1 MIFILAS
8 NNSKK
13 LAEMRGILSP
23 LGIELLSQSEAGL
36 SIEVEEN
43 GSTFEENSRLKAL
56 GACDLVN
63 APCIADDSG
72 LCVDAPDGAPG
83 VYSARYC
90 GRHGDD
96 EANNDKLLAA
106 LGDLPREKRC
116 ARFVSA
122 VCLWLPDGRSLTA
135 MGECPGWVGFERRG
149 TNGFGYDPIFYVG
162 EKSYAELTDEEKDG
176 LSHRGKALALL
187 EQAMEAF
194 MDPQGEFSGAG
205 TQVTLREKK

>member
-63 APCIADDSG
+63 APCIADNSG
-72 LCVDAPDGAPG
+72 LCVDALGGAPG
-83 VYSARYC
+83 VYSARYGGESC
-90 GRHGDD
+90 RSDKDRYELLLRNMEGVTDRRAKFVCVITCVFPNGDSI
-96 EANNDKLLAA
+96 
-106 LGDLPREKRC
+106 
-116 ARFVSA
+116 VS
-122 VCLWLPDGRSLTA
+122 R
-135 MGECPGWVGFERRG
+135 GECPGEILTAPRG
-149 TNGFGYDPIFYVG
+149 EGGFGYDPLFYSHDLHKTFAEASAG
-162 EKSYAELTDEEKDG
+162 EKNTV
-176 LSHRGKALALL
+176 SHRARAL
-187 EQAMEAF
+187 
-194 MDPQGEFSGAG
+194 
-205 TQVTLREKK
+205 KKLVEIMRNS